1 MLKIDFLNGSRMN
14 IILLG
19 APGAGKGTQAANLA
33 ERLKLTHV
41 ATGDLFRKVARE
53 KTPLAET
60 LRSYMEKGLLVP
72 DEITVK
78 LLLERIAGSDAK
90 GGVVFDGFPRTLAQA
105 KALDNALAKEGIKI
119 DKAVLLEVTPDE
131 LTLRLSARWVCP
143 ACQAPYHKVASPPK
157 VAGRC
162 DKCDTALVQRADDTP
177 VTVKKRLEVYFA
189 ETAPLTDYYRAQGKL
204 VTVNGEGAVEEVE
217 KRIASAVGAG
227 K

>member
-1 MLKIDFLNGSRMN
+1 MN

-33 ERLKLTHV
+33 ERLKLAHV

-53 KTPLAET
+53 KTPLAGT

-78 LLLERIAGSDAK
+78 MLLERIAEPDAK

-105 KALDNALAKEGIKI
+105 KALDNALAREGKRI
-119 DKAVLLEVTPDE
+119 DKAVLLEVTPVE
-131 LTLRLSARWVCP
+131 LIERLSARWVCP
-143 ACQAPYHKVASPPK
+143 VCQAPYHNIAAPPR
-157 VAGRC
+157 VTGRC
-162 DKCDTALVQRADDTP
+162 DKCGTALVQRADDSP
-177 VTVKKRLEVYFA
+177 ATVKKRLEVYFD
-189 ETAPLTDYYRAQGKL
+189 ETAPLIDYYRVQGKL
-204 VTVNGEGAVEEVE
+204 TTIKGEGTIEEVE
-217 KRIASAVGAG
+217 KRITSAVGAG